1 MLFVKINVC
10 SDLYVIMIHTNIC
23 HAMLIFAKVC
33 WYISFNNSNK
43 KHQQLK
49 DTCAVDCFIY
59 ELFECISGCRPV
71 KWESR
76 VRVLPSV

>member
-49 DTCAVDCFIY
+49 DTCAVDCFI
-59 ELFECISGCRPV
+59 
-71 KWESR
+71 
-76 VRVLPSV
+76 